1 MQTLQRKNVTTPN
14 YIIYII
20 QTSKRCHQYNIEHYE
35 QTANIVAVR
44 VRFGNSSAH
53 NIEFPTARRSS
64 PFRKGDGTQSVGV
77 NHFCCY
83 ALCKNALKIQLSYWM
98 YPHRDFNTHI
108 YVNVLCDAGFFGFNL
123 LYSCRAK
130 EDLCLIIFSSFCNV

>member
-64 PFRKGDGTQSVGV
+64 PFRKGDGTQLVGV
-77 NHFCCY
+77 NHFYCY
-83 ALCKNALKIQLSYWM
+83 ALRKNALKSCRIGCIL
-98 YPHRDFNTHI
+98 I
-108 YVNVLCDAGFFGFNL
+108 VILILILCKRFVRRRIFGF
-123 LYSCRAK
+123 
-130 EDLCLIIFSSFCNV
+130 